1 MTDYINSEII
11 MLQGPPACGKSTWA
25 KEYVKNYPNTIIV
38 SRDSIREG
46 TGTYWNEERESL
58 ITIFEETMVRES
70 LIKGFQIIIDATNLN
85 EKTIN
90 KWKNISLELHKNML
104 TKTFILPYNEA
115 LKNDSNR
122 ALKGEKSIGHKVIK
136 KFYKQYFPDLL
147 NESKIQYY
155 KCPYSYQNEY
165 LPAAII
171 IDIDGTIAHMNGR
184 NPYEFNKVLEDIVDS
199 KLNTL
204 LAMFNTNIQFIFV
217 SGRMQS
223 QNCYS
228 DTKLW
233 LQLNIKPSRPFLLFM
248 RENNDYRSDDIVKKE
263 LYNNNIKD
271 LFNVIGVFDDRNK
284 VVKMWREIGLLT
296 LQVNEG
302 DF

>member
-1 MTDYINSEII
+1 MTNYINSEII

-25 KEYVKNYPNTIIV
+25 KGYVKNYPNTIIV

-58 ITIFEETMVRES
+58 ITMFEETMVRES

-165 LPAAII
+165 LSAAII
-171 IDIDGTIAHMNGR
+171 IDLDGTIAHMNGR
-184 NPYEFNKVLEDIVDS
+184 NPYEFNKVSEDIVDS

-223 QNCYS
+223 QNCYN

-263 LYNNNIKD
+263 LYDNNIKD

>member
-1 MTDYINSEII
+1 MIDYINSDII

-25 KEYVKNYPNTIIV
+25 KGYVKNYSNTIIV
-38 SRDSIREG
+38 SRDSIRES
-46 TGTYWNEERESL
+46 TGTYWKEERESL

-90 KWKNISLELHKNML
+90 KWKNIALELHKTML

-122 ALKGEKSIGHKVIK
+122 ALKGEKLIGHKVIK

-147 NESKIQYY
+147 NESQIQYY

-165 LPAAII
+165 LSTAII
-171 IDIDGTIAHMNGR
+171 IDLDGTIAHMNGR

>member
-1 MTDYINSEII
+1 

-25 KEYVKNYPNTIIV
+25 KGYVKNYPNTIIV

-58 ITIFEETMVRES
+58 ITMFEETMVRES

-147 NESKIQYY
+147 NESQIQYY

-165 LPAAII
+165 LSAAII
-171 IDIDGTIAHMNGR
+171 IDLDGTIAHMNGR
-184 NPYEFNKVLEDIVDS
+184 NPYEFNKVSEDIVDS

-223 QNCYS
+223 QNCYN

-263 LYNNNIKD
+263 LYDNNIKD
-271 LFNVIGVFDDRNK
+271 LFNVMGVFDDRNK